1 MATAPAHPPGLAG
14 GERLAVNRERFLTS
28 EAVEPHQVREPILA
42 SWRRSQHGKVPADHI
57 DLAYIRSPDLDT
69 PLTRSALPVLR
80 HLREQL
86 DGQPISVI
94 LTDPAGLVLTRLRAD
109 YALDRHLESVQLAPG
124 FSYAEDSV
132 GTNGIGTA
140 LESGRPM
147 HVFGHE
153 HYAEHL
159 EDLACAGAP
168 IHDPLTGKTVGAV
181 DLTCWRKDAGPLLIT
196 LAKVTADQIRQS
208 MLADSSADEVE
219 LLQEYLRTC
228 RRGTG
233 IVLALDDDVVM
244 MNEHARQTL
253 DRPDQSALLEQAGQA
268 LSSGQQG
275 TVPLELPSGISVR
288 MHCKPVPGAGGAHGG
303 VVTVRMTEA
312 SPGRPAQ
319 AGSPPRVFLPGI
331 VGSGPLWLRACHEVD
346 AVHESGE
353 WLALA
358 GEPGS
363 GKLALL
369 RATCQWR
376 SPAGA
381 FHVLDGADAAEP
393 DWLARARQEL
403 TENSGS
409 LVIRDVDRLSPRRLR
424 QLTGALRRARTAGPQ
439 QRPWVAVTLT
449 GQQPGGDLAGLL
461 SLFPRTVDC
470 PPLRHHAED
479 VHELVRLFLARL
491 STEGRLG
498 CSPEAMQ
505 MLVRYSWP
513 GNTQQLW
520 QVIRRIAQHRRT
532 GLILPADLPPE
543 CRTVSRRLLSPLESM
558 ERDAIV
564 ASLHGFEG
572 NKVRA
577 AKALG
582 MSRATIYRKI
592 HEYGI
597 VVAARLASPRRAARN
612 RRVIQI
618 EIAAAKARSK
628 QEITD
633 RAGLG
638 FPGRLPEGA
647 ADGSA
652 RRKPGGVRSA
662 GRHRAHRFRRPGAG
676 ISAPGQDCKQCRDRE
691 RRADPLPR
699 SGGARRGGARR

>member
-1 MATAPAHPPGLAG
+1 MATAPPRPPGLAG

-28 EAVEPHQVREPILA
+28 EAVEPHQVRDPILA
-42 SWRRSQHGKVPADHI
+42 SWRRSQRRQVPADHI
-57 DLAYIRSPDLDT
+57 DLAYIRNPDLDT

-80 HLREQL
+80 RLREQL

-109 YALDRHLESVQLAPG
+109 YALDRHLEGVQLAPG
-124 FSYAEDSV
+124 FSYAEASV

-153 HYAEHL
+153 HYAENL

-168 IHDPLTGKTVGAV
+168 IRDPMTGKTVGAV

-196 LAKVTADQIRQS
+196 LAKITADQIRQE

-219 LLQEYLRTC
+219 LLQEYLRSC

-253 DRPDQSALLEQAGQA
+253 DRPDQSALLEHAA
-268 LSSGQQG
+268 LALGSGQQG
-275 TVPLELPSGISVR
+275 TVPLDLPSGMSVR
-288 MHCKPVPGAGGAHGG
+288 MHCKPVAGPGGAHGG
-303 VVTVRMTEA
+303 VVTVRLTDAEPDGTA
-312 SPGRPAQ
+312 RGGPA
-319 AGSPPRVFLPGI
+319 PRVFLPGL
-331 VGSGPLWLRACHEVD
+331 VGSGPLWLRTCHEVD
-346 AVHESGE
+346 EVHQSGE
-353 WLALA
+353 WLALT
-358 GEPGS
+358 GEQGS
-363 GKLALL
+363 GRLALL
-369 RATCQWR
+369 RATCQQR

-381 FHVLDGADAAEP
+381 FHVLDSADAAGP
-393 DWLARARQEL
+393 DWLASARQEL
-403 TENSGS
+403 AENAGS

-424 QLTGALRRARTAGPQ
+424 QLAGALRLASATGAQ
-439 QRPWVAVTLT
+439 QRPWVAVTLS
-449 GQQPGGDLAGLL
+449 GQRATGDLAGLL
-461 SLFPRTVDC
+461 SLFPRTVEC

-491 STEGRLG
+491 STDGRLG

-513 GNTQQLW
+513 GNAQQLW

-564 ASLHGFEG
+564 ASLHGFGG
-572 NKVRA
+572 NKARA

-597 VVAARLASPRRAARN
+597 VVAAR
-612 RRVIQI
+612 
-618 EIAAAKARSK
+618 
-628 QEITD
+628 
-633 RAGLG
+633 
-638 FPGRLPEGA
+638 
-647 ADGSA
+647 
-652 RRKPGGVRSA
+652 
-662 GRHRAHRFRRPGAG
+662 
-676 ISAPGQDCKQCRDRE
+676 
-691 RRADPLPR
+691 
-699 SGGARRGGARR
+699 